1 MCGICGCDAT
11 ELDPGRTSKL
21 TTEAHRK
28 ATEPVQS
35 IALHQDLMHANRHQ
49 AEHNREWFSGHRV
62 SAINLVSSPGAG
74 KTTLLE
80 KTLTQLRG
88 RRGALVIEGDQQTEL
103 DAARIRATGTPAV
116 QIQTGQACHLDA
128 AMVHRALHQLPEMDG
143 ALLLIENVGNLI
155 CPAMFDL
162 GEKARVVLVSVTE
175 GDDKPLKYPLLFRES
190 SAVVL
195 TKVDLL
201 PHLNFDLATCRENI
215 RTVDASLPVFE
226 VSATTGEGV
235 AAWTDWVLGQV

>member
-21 TTEAHRK
+21 TTEAPQK
-28 ATEPVQS
+28 VTGPVQS

-49 AEHNREWFSGHRV
+49 AEHNREWFSGHRL

-80 KTLTQLRG
+80 QTLTRLRG

-175 GDDKPLKYPLLFRES
+175 GDDKPLKYPSIFHHADLL
-190 SAVVL
+190 L
-195 TKVDLL
+195 ITKTDLL
-201 PHLNFDLATCRENI
+201 PHVQFDTRNCIEHARQIQPDLQ
-215 RTVDASLPVFE
+215 VLQL
-226 VSATTGEGV
+226 SATQGDGMSVWLNWLEK
-235 AAWTDWVLGQV
+235 Q

>member
-1 MCGICGCDAT
+1 MCGICGCDS
-11 ELDPGRTSKL
+11 SKL
-21 TTEAHRK
+21 APVFGSVKITKAPEKTTL
-28 ATEPVQS
+28 ATQTIE
-35 IALHQDLMHANRHQ
+35 LHQDLMRSNHHQ
-49 AEHNREWFSGHRV
+49 AEHNRDWFSHHNL

-80 KTLTQLRG
+80 QTLTRLRG

-128 AMVHRALHQLPEMDG
+128 SMVHRALHQLPESDG

-175 GDDKPLKYPLLFRES
+175 GDDKPLKYPSIFHQAELLII
-190 SAVVL
+190 
-195 TKVDLL
+195 TKTDLL
-201 PHLNFDLATCRENI
+201 PYVQFDTRKCIEHARQIQPDLQVLE
-215 RTVDASLPVFE
+215 L
-226 VSATTGEGV
+226 SATRGEGMT
-235 AAWTDWVLGQV
+235 AWLDWLEGQ

>member
-21 TTEAHRK
+21 ITEAPQK
-28 ATEPVQS
+28 VTEPVQS

-49 AEHNREWFSGHRV
+49 AEHNREWFSGHRL

-80 KTLTQLRG
+80 QTLTQLRG

-175 GDDKPLKYPLLFRES
+175 GDDKPLKYPSIFHHADLL
-190 SAVVL
+190 L
-195 TKVDLL
+195 ITKTDLL
-201 PHLNFDLATCRENI
+201 PHVQFDTRKCIEHARQIQPDLQ
-215 RTVDASLPVFE
+215 VLQL
-226 VSATTGEGV
+226 SATQGDGM
-235 AAWTDWVLGQV
+235 AAWLNWLEKQ

>member
-1 MCGICGCDAT
+1 MCGICGCDSAEFAPGAT
-11 ELDPGRTSKL
+11 PQRT
-21 TTEAHRK
+21 TTDVPK
-28 ATEPVQS
+28 ATMAAQTIE
-35 IALHQDLMHANRHQ
+35 LHQDLMHANHHQ
-49 AEHNREWFSGHRV
+49 AEHNRDWFAHHRL

-80 KTLTQLRG
+80 QTLTRLRG
-88 RRGALVIEGDQQTEL
+88 RRCALVIEGDQQTEL

-128 AMVHRALHQLPEMDG
+128 SMVHRALHQLPEMDG

-175 GDDKPLKYPLLFRES
+175 GDDKPLKYPSIFHHADLLII
-190 SAVVL
+190 
-195 TKVDLL
+195 TKTDLL
-201 PHLNFDLATCRENI
+201 PYVQFDPRKCIEHARQIQPDLQVME
-215 RTVDASLPVFE
+215 L
-226 VSATTGEGV
+226 SATRGDGMTAWLDWLEG
-235 AAWTDWVLGQV
+235 Q

>member
-1 MCGICGCDAT
+1 MCGICGCD
-11 ELDPGRTSKL
+11 LP
-21 TTEAHRK
+21 
-28 ATEPVQS
+28 EPRLISEFPRAPLKITAAPQT
-35 IALHQDLMHANRHQ
+35 ITLHQDLLHANRDQ
-49 AEHNREWFSGHRV
+49 AALNRDWFSRHRL

-80 KTLTQLRG
+80 QTLTRLRG

-128 AMVHRALHQLPEMDG
+128 SMVHRALHQLPESDG

-175 GDDKPLKYPLLFRES
+175 GDDKPLKYPSIFHHAELL
-190 SAVVL
+190 L
-195 TKVDLL
+195 ITKTDLL
-201 PHLNFDLATCRENI
+201 PHVEFNIQKCIEYARRIQPDLPYLELCATRG
-215 RTVDASLPVFE
+215 D
-226 VSATTGEGV
+226 GM
-235 AAWTDWVLGQV
+235 AAWLDWLEAQ

>member
-11 ELDPGRTSKL
+11 ELPPGRTSKL

-175 GDDKPLKYPLLFRES
+175 GDDKPLKYPSIFHHADLL
-190 SAVVL
+190 L
-195 TKVDLL
+195 ITKTDLL
-201 PHLNFDLATCRENI
+201 PHVQFDTRKCIEHARQIQPDLQ
-215 RTVDASLPVFE
+215 VLQL
-226 VSATTGEGV
+226 SATQGDGM
-235 AAWTDWVLGQV
+235 AAWLNWLEKQ